1 MTFQFPLPQRAAAMD
16 AGSIDGVE
24 GSFNVENSSAA
35 LSNTRS
41 NATLPRL
48 VTGLLMLLA
57 VSLELDSNGAES

>member
-1 MTFQFPLPQRAAAMD
+1 MVQMNSAML
-16 AGSIDGVE
+16 DG
-24 GSFNVENSSAA
+24 AA
-35 LSNTRS
+35 LSNTLS